1 MTPSPSTAH
10 ATELS
15 EKLSFRW
22 VLNTFLR
29 TWPFIR
35 PSLKHFGIFLALS
48 GTVALIGLFLV
59 FVVFGF
65 TTTGIVAGDPVG
77 SVPVAV
83 WGLDPNVYVNVD
95 ELTDEAR
102 RGLIWPAIITTIVLL
117 AITVSAGIGLSYY
130 SIWIF
135 QEVNQRMR
143 LELIDRL
150 QAQSLQFHA
159 KAKAGDAIYRV
170 YQDSA
175 MVTGLVRSILLE
187 PLLFL
192 GRYVVGLA
200 VVAAFDPFLALVLA
214 FAVPPVLYLG
224 YRFSGPLRHRFR
236 VARERNSALTSRI
249 QESVLGIRVIK
260 ACHAEAARGADFLG
274 HSRAALDAAFR
285 ARVSL
290 TLLGILAFAVI
301 GLATLTVES
310 VAALFANANAKTFG
324 QWILLGYGFAVWNY
338 GSFFM
343 VTNRAN
349 EGLGS
354 VRALIATWGRA
365 QDMAMGLGRVF
376 EILDLVPDVQD
387 APDARP
393 LAGIEH
399 GVSFEAVTFGYEPGR
414 EVLQDVSFGAAL
426 GSVTAIVGPTGTGK
440 STLMSLL
447 LRLADPG
454 DGRIAID
461 GKDLRSVTVASIR
474 KHIALATQE
483 NILFSASVLE
493 NIRFANPE
501 ATPEEVA
508 TAARVACADTFIE
521 ALAEGY
527 DTPLGERATKLS
539 TGQRQRIVIARAVV
553 KDSPILILDEPTAA
567 LDALTE
573 QRVLDSL
580 KAWGERRC
588 IFLVTHRL
596 STIRRADQIVYL
608 RDGQVLGLG
617 THDELIAGND
627 AYRAFVQA
635 ELGVDAEPG
644 SPSE

>member
-1 MTPSPSTAH
+1 VTPPPGAAH
-10 ATELS
+10 AAQLS

-22 VLNTFLR
+22 VLNVFLR

-35 PSLKHFGIFLALS
+35 PSLKDFGIFLALS
-48 GTVALIGLFLV
+48 AVVALIGVFLV
-59 FVVFGF
+59 FIVFGF
-65 TTTGIVAGDPVG
+65 TTTGIVGGDPVG
-77 SVPVAV
+77 SIGVAL
-83 WGLDPNVYVNVD
+83 WRLDPDVYVNV
-95 ELTDEAR
+95 EALTDEAR

-117 AITVSAGIGLSYY
+117 GITVPAGLGLSYY

-135 QEVNQRMR
+135 QQVNQRMR

-159 KAKAGDAIYRV
+159 NAKAGDAIYRV

-192 GRYVVGLA
+192 GRYVVGLV
-200 VVAAFDPFLALVLA
+200 VVAAFDPFLGLVLA
-214 FAVPPVLYLG
+214 LAVPPILYLG
-224 YRFSGPLRHRFR
+224 YRFSAPLRRRFR
-236 VARERNSALTSRI
+236 VARENNSALTSRI

-260 ACHAEAARGADFLG
+260 ACHAEGARSADFSS

-290 TLLGILAFAVI
+290 TVLGILAFAVI

-310 VAALFANANAKTFG
+310 VAALLANANAQTFG
-324 QWILLGYGFAVWNY
+324 RWILLGYGFAVWNY

-343 VTNRAN
+343 VNNRAN

-354 VRALIATWGRA
+354 LRALMATWGKA

-376 EILDLVPDVQD
+376 EILDLEPDVQD
-387 APDARP
+387 AADAQP
-393 LAGIEH
+393 LAGIEER
-399 GVSFEAVTFGYEPGR
+399 VAFEGVTFGYDPARPVFE
-414 EVLQDVSFGAAL
+414 DVSFSATLGA
-426 GSVTAIVGPTGTGK
+426 VTAIVGPTGTGK
-440 STLMSLL
+440 STLMALL
-447 LRLADPG
+447 LRLADP
-454 DGRIAID
+454 DSGRITID

-474 KHIALATQE
+474 RHIALATQE

-493 NIRFANPE
+493 NIRFAKPD
-501 ATPEEVA
+501 ATPEAVA
-508 TAARVACADTFIE
+508 EAARVACADTFIE
-521 ALAEGY
+521 ALAERY

-553 KDSPILILDEPTAA
+553 KDAPILILDEPTAA
-567 LDALTE
+567 LDAVTE
-573 QRVLDSL
+573 AQVLDSL

-588 IFLVTHRL
+588 IFLITHRL
-596 STIRRADQIVYL
+596 STIRRADQIIYL
-608 RDGQVLGLG
+608 RDKKVLGVG

-627 AYRAFVQA
+627 AYRAFVEA
-635 ELGVDAEPG
+635 ELGIDPG
-644 SPSE
+644 LGVAG

>member
-1 MTPSPSTAH
+1 MTPTPTAPH

-29 TWPFIR
+29 TWPFTR

-48 GTVALIGLFLV
+48 GIVALIGLFLV

-117 AITVSAGIGLSYY
+117 VITVSAGIGLSYY

-260 ACHAEAARGADFLG
+260 ACHAETARGADFLG

-290 TLLGILAFAVI
+290 TVLGILAFAVI

-310 VAALFANANAKTFG
+310 VAALFANANAKTFA

-414 EVLQDVSFGAAL
+414 DVLQDVAFSAAL

-447 LRLADPG
+447 LRLADPD

-474 KHIALATQE
+474 QHIALATQE

-493 NIRFANPE
+493 NIRFAKPE

-567 LDALTE
+567 LDAVTE

-644 SPSE
+644 LPSE

>member
-1 MTPSPSTAH
+1 MTPSGAH

-15 EKLSFRW
+15 EKLGFRW
-22 VLNTFLR
+22 VLNIFLR

-48 GTVALIGLFLV
+48 GFVALVGLFLV

-83 WGLDPNVYVNVD
+83 WGLDPDVYVNVE

-102 RGLIWPAIITTIVLL
+102 RGLIWPAILTTIVLL
-117 AITVSAGIGLSYY
+117 GITVSAGVGLSYY

-135 QEVNQRMR
+135 QQVNQRMR

-159 KAKAGDAIYRV
+159 NAKAGDAIYRV

-214 FAVPPVLYLG
+214 LAVPPVLYLG
-224 YRFSGPLRHRFR
+224 YRFSGPLRRRFR

-290 TLLGILAFAVI
+290 TVLGILAFAVI

-310 VAALFANANAKTFG
+310 VAALLSNANAQTFG

-393 LAGIEH
+393 LAGIED
-399 GVSFEAVTFGYEPGR
+399 GVTFDAVTFGYEPAR
-414 EVLQDVSFGAAL
+414 QVLQNVAFSAAL

-447 LRLADPG
+447 LRLADPEN
-454 DGRIAID
+454 GRITID

-474 KHIALATQE
+474 QHIALATQE
-483 NILFSASVLE
+483 NILFSTSVLE
-493 NIRFANPE
+493 NIRFAKPE
-501 ATPEEVA
+501 ATREEVA

-521 ALAEGY
+521 ALSEGY
-527 DTPLGERATKLS
+527 GTPLGERATKLS
-539 TGQRQRIVIARAVV
+539 TGQRQRIVIARAII
-553 KDSPILILDEPTAA
+553 KDAPILILDEPTAA
-567 LDALTE
+567 LDAVTE

-588 IFLVTHRL
+588 IFLITHRL

-608 RDGQVLGLG
+608 RDGRVLGLG
-617 THDELIAGND
+617 THDELIESND
-627 AYRAFVQA
+627 AYRAFVEA
-635 ELGVDAEPG
+635 ELGVGAEPG
-644 SPSE
+644 SADE

>member
-1 MTPSPSTAH
+1 MTPSPSAAH

-48 GTVALIGLFLV
+48 GIVALIGLFLV

-117 AITVSAGIGLSYY
+117 VITVSAGIGLSYY

-175 MVTGLVRSILLE
+175 MVTGLVRFILLE

-224 YRFSGPLRHRFR
+224 YRFSGPLRQRFR

-290 TLLGILAFAVI
+290 TVLGILAFAVI

-310 VAALFANANAKTFG
+310 VAALFANANAKTFA

-399 GVSFEAVTFGYEPGR
+399 GVSFEAVTFGYEPSR
-414 EVLQDVSFGAAL
+414 EVLQDVAFSAAL

-447 LRLADPG
+447 LRLADPD

-474 KHIALATQE
+474 QHIALATQE

-493 NIRFANPE
+493 NIRFAKPE